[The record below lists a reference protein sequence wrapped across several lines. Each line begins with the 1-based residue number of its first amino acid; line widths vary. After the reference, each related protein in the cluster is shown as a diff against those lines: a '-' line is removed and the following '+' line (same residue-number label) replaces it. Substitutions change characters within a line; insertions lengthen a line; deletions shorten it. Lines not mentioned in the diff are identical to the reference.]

1 MAFVTADRV
10 LDSSTST
17 GTGAFVVSGT
27 PAAGYQTFSAVMSV
41 NDTCYYSIQGQTTS
55 EWEVGLGTYSSAN
68 TLTRTTVYSSSNSGS
83 AVTFSAGTKNIMITM
98 AASRSPQL
106 NASGNITALG
116 TPVSATL
123 TNATG
128 LPLTTGVTGNLPVT
142 NLNSGTSASATTFW
156 RGDATWTAPST
167 IVNGTSNVN
176 VASSGGSVVTTTAG
190 STALT
195 LDTSQNATLVGTM
208 AMGSSFLRNRIING
222 DMRVDQRNAGAAVTP
237 TVAAYVLDRWVY
249 QTSTASKLTIQ
260 QVSTAPTGF
269 VNSTKISV
277 ASAYTASAAN
287 YFVYQQSIEGF
298 NVSDF
303 GFGSATAKTVTLS
316 FWVQS
321 SLTGTYSGCL
331 QNATNDRSYVFTY
344 SISSANTWTQ
354 ISITIAG
361 DTTGTWATGN
371 TIGITVDFDLGS
383 GSNWQNAAGSW
394 VASNK
399 FSNSAQANF
408 VGTAAATFYLTGVQL
423 EAGSIATPFERQIYN
438 NQLAQCQR
446 YYIAGTSIWVGSSAA
461 RSTAFTGPM
470 RASPT
475 ISGGGTGFTIASQTA
490 STAVIYQTTAAAQTL
505 SFSIEL

>member
-1 MAFVTADRV
+1 LGIYGVNLMAFITADRV
-10 LDSSTST
+10 LDSSTSI

-27 PAAGYQTFSAVMSV
+27 PAAGYRTFSAVMST
-41 NDTCYYSIQGQTTS
+41 NDTCYYSIQGRTTS

-68 TLTRTTVYSSSNSGS
+68 TLTRTTVYSSSNSNA
-83 AVTFSAGTKNIMITM
+83 AVTFSAGTKDVFLSIV
-98 AASRSPQL
+98 AATAYQQDP
-106 NASGNITALG
+106 SGN
-116 TPVSATL
+116 VS
-123 TNATG
+123 
-128 LPLTTGVTGNLPVT
+128 TTG
-142 NLNSGTSASATTFW
+142 
-156 RGDATWTAPST
+156 TA
-167 IVNGTSNVN
+167 V
-176 VASSGGSVVTTTAG
+176 
-190 STALT
+190 
-195 LDTSQNATLVGTM
+195 
-208 AMGSSFLRNRIING
+208 MGSSFLRNRLING

-344 SISSANTWTQ
+344 SISVANTWTQ

-394 VASNK
+394 VAGNK

-408 VGTAAATFYLTGVQL
+408 VGTAAATFYVTGVQL
-423 EAGSIATPFERQIYN
+423 EVGSIATPFERQIYN

>member
-1 MAFVTADRV
+1 
-10 LDSSTST
+10 
-17 GTGAFVVSGT
+17 VSGT
-27 PAAGYQTFSAVMSV
+27 PAAGYRTFSAVMST
-41 NDTCYYSIQGQTTS
+41 NDTCYYSIQGRTTS

-68 TLTRTTVYSSSNSGS
+68 TLTRTTVYSSSNSNA
-83 AVTFSAGTKNIMITM
+83 AVTFSAGTKDVFLSIV
-98 AASRSPQL
+98 AATAYQQDP
-106 NASGNITALG
+106 SGN
-116 TPVSATL
+116 VS
-123 TNATG
+123 
-128 LPLTTGVTGNLPVT
+128 TTG
-142 NLNSGTSASATTFW
+142 
-156 RGDATWTAPST
+156 TA
-167 IVNGTSNVN
+167 V
-176 VASSGGSVVTTTAG
+176 
-190 STALT
+190 
-195 LDTSQNATLVGTM
+195 
-208 AMGSSFLRNRIING
+208 MGSSFLRNRLING

-344 SISSANTWTQ
+344 SISVANTWTQ

-394 VASNK
+394 VAGNK

-408 VGTAAATFYLTGVQL
+408 VGTAAATFYVTGVQL
-423 EAGSIATPFERQIYN
+423 EVGSIATPFERQIYN